1 MAYRRGFKTYANTI
15 ATQIRSEFGLR
26 AIDRLD
32 PWALAVDLEILVW
45 PLSDL
50 AREAPDAVAH
60 LTNGEPE
67 AFSAVTIFQG
77 PRRTIVHNDAH
88 VRGRQA
94 SDIAHELAHGLLQH
108 RPTPALNDQGCR
120 LWDQG
125 IEDEARWLGGV
136 LLIPEDGALWIVR
149 EGTSEVDAAE
159 HCGVTPPMVRYR
171 VNVTGAKKRVAR
183 AQRFRVQRIAAD
195 G

>member
-1 MAYRRGFKTYANTI
+1 VAYRSGFKSYANTI
-15 ATQIRSEFGLR
+15 AIQIRSELQLR

-32 PWALAVDLEILVW
+32 PWALAAYLEIPVW

-50 AREAPDAVAH
+50 TRDAPDAVAH

-67 AFSAVTIFQG
+67 AFSAVTVFQRN
-77 PRRTIVHNDAH
+77 RRTIVYNDAH
-88 VRGRQA
+88 GRGRQA

-108 RPTPALNDQGCR
+108 RPTPALNDHGCR

-125 IEDEARWLGGV
+125 IEDGARWLGGV

-149 EGTSEVDAAE
+149 QGMSEVDAAD
-159 HCGVTPPMVRYR
+159 HFGVTPRMVRYR
-171 VNVTGAKKRVAR
+171 VNVAGAKKRVAR
-183 AQRFRVQRIAAD
+183 AQQFRFQR
-195 G
+195 

>member
-1 MAYRRGFKTYANTI
+1 VAYRRGFKTYANTI

-26 AIDRLD
+26 TIDRLD
-32 PWALAVDLEILVW
+32 PWALAVDLEIPVW

-50 AREAPDAVAH
+50 ALEAPDAVAH

-77 PRRTIVHNDAH
+77 PRRTIVNNDAH

-94 SDIAHELAHGLLQH
+94 SDIAHEVGHGLLQH
-108 RPTPALNDQGCR
+108 RPTPALNDHGCR

-125 IEDEARWLGGV
+125 IEDEAQWLGGV
-136 LLIPEDGALWIVR
+136 LLIPEEGALWIVR
-149 EGTSEVDAAE
+149 QGMCEADAAE
-159 HCGVTPPMVRYR
+159 HFAVTPAMVRYR
-171 VNVTGAKKRVAR
+171 VNVTGAKMRVAR
-183 AQRFRVQRIAAD
+183 IERFRVQR
-195 G
+195 

>member
-1 MAYRRGFKTYANTI
+1 MAYRRGFKSYANTI
-15 ATQIRSEFGLR
+15 AMQVRSDFQLR
-26 AIDRLD
+26 AVDRLD
-32 PWALAVDLEILVW
+32 PWALAQDLEIPMW

-50 AREAPDAVAH
+50 AEAPDAVAH
-60 LTNGEPE
+60 LTKGEPE
-67 AFSAVTIFQG
+67 AFSAVTVFQG
-77 PRRTIVHNDAH
+77 TKRTIIYNDAH

-149 EGTSEVDAAE
+149 EGMSEVDAAE
-159 HCGVTPPMVRYR
+159 PFGVTPPMVRYR

-183 AQRFRVQRIAAD
+183 AQRFRVQRIDAD